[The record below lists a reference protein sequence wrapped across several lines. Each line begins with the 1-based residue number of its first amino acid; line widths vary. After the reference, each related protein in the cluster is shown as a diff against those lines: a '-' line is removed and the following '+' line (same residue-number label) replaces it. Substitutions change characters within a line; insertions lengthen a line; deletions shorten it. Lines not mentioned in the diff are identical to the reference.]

1 MPSTT
6 DRSEEI
12 NRHMHSLNPSPTD
25 IPEKTFEIEDNAPFN
40 DPSKVDIYFPE
51 NKVMAE
57 AVMLRC

>member
-1 MPSTT
+1 MLSTT

-12 NRHMHSLNPSPTD
+12 NRHIHSLNSSPTD
-25 IPEKTFEIEDNAPFN
+25 IPEKSFEIEDNAPF
-40 DPSKVDIYFPE
+40 DLSKVDIYFPE

>member
-1 MPSTT
+1 
-6 DRSEEI
+6 
-12 NRHMHSLNPSPTD
+12 MHSLNPSPTD